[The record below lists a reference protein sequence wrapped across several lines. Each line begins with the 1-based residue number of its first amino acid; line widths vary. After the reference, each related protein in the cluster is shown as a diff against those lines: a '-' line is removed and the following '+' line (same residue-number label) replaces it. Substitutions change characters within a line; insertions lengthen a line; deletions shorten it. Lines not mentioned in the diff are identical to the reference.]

1 MNKKINHISIIMD
14 GNGRWAVERGLA
26 RSLGHRA
33 GIKSVQTII
42 DAALVRQI
50 DTLTLFAFSSEN
62 WNRPNDEITILMSLF
77 NESIT
82 KYMHELNKNN
92 IKVEFIGDIER
103 FNSTLREKIHKLISL
118 TQNNTGLNL
127 NFAVNYGGK
136 WDIANAV
143 NSFIREKGHD
153 IKNPITEKDID
164 DYLTLSY
171 NPPDLLIRTG
181 GNHRLSNF
189 MLWQH
194 AYTELYFTDCLWP
207 NFNEV
212 EFDKAIKYFLNTTRK
227 FGGLVN
233 IDDYKSNV

>member
-1 MNKKINHISIIMD
+1 MD
-14 GNGRWAVERGLA
+14 GNGRWAAEKGLV

-92 IKVEFIGDIER
+92 IKVEFVGDIER

-118 TQNNTGLNL
+118 TKNNTGLNL

-136 WDIANAV
+136 WDITNAV
-143 NSFIREKGHD
+143 NSLIREKGND
-153 IKNPITEKDID
+153 INNPITEKDID
-164 DYLTLSY
+164 DYLTLSN

-181 GNHRLSNF
+181 GDHRLSNF

>member
-14 GNGRWAVERGLA
+14 GNGRWANEQGLVRA
-26 RSLGHRA
+26 LGHRA

-62 WNRPNDEITILMSLF
+62 WNRPNDEVTILMSLF

-82 KYMHELNKNN
+82 KYMRELNKNN

-103 FNSTLREKIHKLISL
+103 FNASLQDKIHKLISL
-118 TQNNTGLNL
+118 TKNNTGLHL

-136 WDIANAV
+136 WDITNAV
-143 NSFIREKGHD
+143 NCLIKEKGHD
-153 IKNPITEKDID
+153 INNPITENDID
-164 DYLTLSY
+164 DYLALSN

-181 GNHRLSNF
+181 GDHRLSNF

-207 NFNEV
+207 NFDEV
-212 EFDKAIKYFLNTTRK
+212 EFDKAIKYYLNTTRK

-233 IDDYKSNV
+233 INDYKSNV

>member
-1 MNKKINHISIIMD
+1 MD

-92 IKVEFIGDIER
+92 IRVEFIGDIER

-143 NSFIREKGHD
+143 NSLIREKGHD
-153 IKNPITEKDID
+153 INNPITEKDID
-164 DYLTLSY
+164 DYLTLSN

-181 GNHRLSNF
+181 GDHRLSNF

>member
-14 GNGRWAVERGLA
+14 GNGRWAAEKGLV

-92 IKVEFIGDIER
+92 IKVEFVGDIER

-118 TQNNTGLNL
+118 TKNNTGLNL

-136 WDIANAV
+136 WDITNAV
-143 NSFIREKGHD
+143 NSLIREKGND
-153 IKNPITEKDID
+153 INNPITEKDID
-164 DYLTLSY
+164 DYLTLSN

-181 GNHRLSNF
+181 GDHRLSNF

>member
-1 MNKKINHISIIMD
+1 MD

-143 NSFIREKGHD
+143 NSLIREKGYD
-153 IKNPITEKDID
+153 INNPITEKDID
-164 DYLTLSY
+164 DYLTLSN

-181 GNHRLSNF
+181 GDHRLSNF

>member
-103 FNSTLREKIHKLISL
+103 FNSALREKINKLISL

-143 NSFIREKGHD
+143 NSLIREKGHD
-153 IKNPITEKDID
+153 INNPITEKDID
-164 DYLTLSY
+164 DYLTLSN

-181 GNHRLSNF
+181 GDHRLSNF

>member
-143 NSFIREKGHD
+143 NSLIREKGHD
-153 IKNPITEKDID
+153 INYPITEKDID
-164 DYLTLSY
+164 DYLTLSN

-181 GNHRLSNF
+181 GDHRLSNF

>member
-14 GNGRWAVERGLA
+14 GNGRWANEQGLVRA
-26 RSLGHRA
+26 LGHRA

-62 WNRPNDEITILMSLF
+62 WNRPNDEVTILMSLF

-82 KYMHELNKNN
+82 KYMRELDKNN

-103 FNSTLREKIHKLISL
+103 FNSSLRDKIHKLISL
-118 TQNNTGLNL
+118 TKNNTGLHL

-136 WDIANAV
+136 WDITNAV
-143 NSFIREKGHD
+143 NCLIKEKGHD
-153 IKNPITEKDID
+153 INNPITENDID
-164 DYLTLSY
+164 DYLALSN

-181 GNHRLSNF
+181 GDHRLSNF

-207 NFNEV
+207 NFDEV
-212 EFDKAIKYFLNTTRK
+212 EFDKAIKYYLNTTRK

-233 IDDYKSNV
+233 INDYKSNV

>member
-1 MNKKINHISIIMD
+1 MD
-14 GNGRWAVERGLA
+14 GNGRWANEQGLVRA
-26 RSLGHRA
+26 LGHRA

-42 DAALVRQI
+42 DAAIVRQI
-50 DTLTLFAFSSEN
+50 NTLTLFAFSSEN
-62 WNRPNDEITILMSLF
+62 WNRPNDEVAILMSLF

-82 KYMHELNKNN
+82 KYMRKLDKNN

-103 FNSTLREKIHKLISL
+103 FNSTLRDKIHKLITL
-118 TQNNTGLNL
+118 TKNNTGLNL

-136 WDIANAV
+136 WDITNAV
-143 NSFIREKGHD
+143 NCLIKEKGHD
-153 IKNPITEKDID
+153 INNPITENDID
-164 DYLTLSY
+164 DYLALSN

-181 GNHRLSNF
+181 GDRRLSNF

-207 NFNEV
+207 NFDEM

-233 IDDYKSNV
+233 INDYKSNV

>member
-14 GNGRWAVERGLA
+14 GNGRWANQQGLA
-26 RSLGHRA
+26 RALGHRA
-33 GIKSVQTII
+33 GIKSVQRII
-42 DAALVRQI
+42 DAAIVRQI

-62 WNRPNDEITILMSLF
+62 WNRPNDEVTILMSLF

-82 KYMHELNKNN
+82 KYMRELDKNN

-103 FNSTLREKIHKLISL
+103 FNSTLRDKIHKLITL
-118 TQNNTGLNL
+118 TKNNTGLNL

-136 WDIANAV
+136 WDITNAV
-143 NSFIREKGHD
+143 NCLIKEKGHD
-153 IKNPITEKDID
+153 INNPITENDID
-164 DYLTLSY
+164 DYLALSN

-181 GNHRLSNF
+181 GDHRLSNF

-207 NFNEV
+207 NFDEV
-212 EFDKAIKYFLNTTRK
+212 EFDKAIKYYLNTTRK

-233 IDDYKSNV
+233 INDYKSNV

>member
-1 MNKKINHISIIMD
+1 MD

-92 IKVEFIGDIER
+92 IRVEFIGDFER

-143 NSFIREKGHD
+143 NSLIREKGHD
-153 IKNPITEKDID
+153 INNPITEKDID
-164 DYLTLSY
+164 DYLTLSN

-181 GNHRLSNF
+181 GDHRLSNF

>member
-1 MNKKINHISIIMD
+1 MD
-14 GNGRWAVERGLA
+14 GNGRWANQQGFVRA
-26 RSLGHRA
+26 LGHRA

-62 WNRPNDEITILMSLF
+62 WNRPNDEVTILMSLF

-82 KYMHELNKNN
+82 KYMRELDKNN
-92 IKVEFIGDIER
+92 IKVEFIGDIKR
-103 FNSTLREKIHKLISL
+103 FNPTLQDKIHKLISL
-118 TQNNTGLNL
+118 TKNNTGLHL

-136 WDIANAV
+136 WDITNAV
-143 NSFIREKGHD
+143 NCLIREKGHD
-153 IKNPITEKDID
+153 INNPITENDID
-164 DYLTLSY
+164 DYLALSN

-181 GNHRLSNF
+181 GDHRLSNF

-207 NFNEV
+207 NFDEV
-212 EFDKAIKYFLNTTRK
+212 EFDKAIKYYLNTTRK

-233 IDDYKSNV
+233 INDFKSNV

>member
-1 MNKKINHISIIMD
+1 MD
-14 GNGRWAVERGLA
+14 GNGRWANEQGLVRA
-26 RSLGHRA
+26 LGHRA

-62 WNRPNDEITILMSLF
+62 WNRPNDEVTILMSLF

-82 KYMHELNKNN
+82 KYMRELNKNN

-103 FNSTLREKIHKLISL
+103 FNVPLRDKIHKLISL
-118 TQNNTGLNL
+118 TKNNTGLHL

-136 WDIANAV
+136 WDITNAV
-143 NSFIREKGHD
+143 NCLIKEKGHD
-153 IKNPITEKDID
+153 INNPITENDID
-164 DYLTLSY
+164 DYLALSN

-181 GNHRLSNF
+181 GDHRLSNF

-207 NFNEV
+207 NFDEV
-212 EFDKAIKYFLNTTRK
+212 EFDKAIKYYLNTTRK

-233 IDDYKSNV
+233 INDYKSNV

>member
-14 GNGRWAVERGLA
+14 GNGRWAVERGLV

-92 IKVEFIGDIER
+92 IRVEFIGDIER

-143 NSFIREKGHD
+143 NSLIREKGHD
-153 IKNPITEKDID
+153 INNPITEKDID
-164 DYLTLSY
+164 DYLTLSN

-181 GNHRLSNF
+181 GDHRLSNF

>member
-92 IKVEFIGDIER
+92 IKVEFVGADVQESIEEIIDSDDEMKERAPIITIMGHVDHGKTSLLDHIRGLGSGRQASVMDREAGGITQHIGATEVPAD
-103 FNSTLREKIHKLISL
+103 L
-118 TQNNTGLNL
+118 LNQL
-127 NFAVNYGGK
+127 CAPLLGGK
-136 WDIANAV
+136 
-143 NSFIREKGHD
+143 SFDSPGLLF
-153 IKNPITEKDID
+153 ID
-164 DYLTLSY
+164 TPLS
-171 NPPDLLIRTG
+171 LI
-181 GNHRLSNF
+181 H
-189 MLWQH
+189 
-194 AYTELYFTDCLWP
+194 
-207 NFNEV
+207 
-212 EFDKAIKYFLNTTRK
+212 I
-227 FGGLVN
+227 
-233 IDDYKSNV
+233 

>member
-1 MNKKINHISIIMD
+1 MD
-14 GNGRWAVERGLA
+14 GNGRWANEQGLVRA
-26 RSLGHRA
+26 LGHRA
-33 GIKSVQTII
+33 GIKSVQKII

-62 WNRPNDEITILMSLF
+62 WNRPNDEVAILMSLF

-82 KYMHELNKNN
+82 KYMHDLDKNN
-92 IKVEFIGDIER
+92 IRVKFIGDINR
-103 FNSTLREKIHKLISL
+103 FNSTLREKIHNLISL
-118 TQNNTGLNL
+118 TKDNSGLNL

-136 WDIANAV
+136 WDITNAV
-143 NSFIREKGHD
+143 NSLIREKGCN

-164 DYLTLSY
+164 NNLALSN

-181 GNHRLSNF
+181 GDHRLSNF

-207 NFNEV
+207 NFDEA

-227 FGGLVN
+227 FGGLAN
-233 IDDYKSNV
+233 INDYKSNV

>member
-1 MNKKINHISIIMD
+1 MD
-14 GNGRWAVERGLA
+14 GNGRWANEQGLVRA
-26 RSLGHRA
+26 LGHRA

-62 WNRPNDEITILMSLF
+62 WNRPNDEVTILMSLF

-82 KYMHELNKNN
+82 KYMRELNKNN

-103 FNSTLREKIHKLISL
+103 FNPTLRDKIHKLISL
-118 TQNNTGLNL
+118 TKNNTGLHL

-136 WDIANAV
+136 WDITNAV
-143 NSFIREKGHD
+143 NCLIKEKGHD
-153 IKNPITEKDID
+153 INNPITENDID
-164 DYLTLSY
+164 DYLALSN

-181 GNHRLSNF
+181 GDHRLSNF

-207 NFNEV
+207 NFDEV
-212 EFDKAIKYFLNTTRK
+212 EFDKAIKYYLNTTRK

-233 IDDYKSNV
+233 INDYKSNV

>member
-14 GNGRWAVERGLA
+14 GNGRWANEQGLVRA
-26 RSLGHRA
+26 LGHRA

-82 KYMHELNKNN
+82 KYMRELNKNN

-103 FNSTLREKIHKLISL
+103 FNASLQDKIHKLISL
-118 TQNNTGLNL
+118 TKNNTGLHL

-136 WDIANAV
+136 WDITNAV
-143 NSFIREKGHD
+143 NCLIKEKGHD
-153 IKNPITEKDID
+153 INNPITENDID
-164 DYLTLSY
+164 DYLALSN

-181 GNHRLSNF
+181 GDHRLSNF

-207 NFNEV
+207 NFDEV
-212 EFDKAIKYFLNTTRK
+212 EFDKAIKYYLNTTRK

-233 IDDYKSNV
+233 INDYKSNV

>member
-1 MNKKINHISIIMD
+1 MD

-103 FNSTLREKIHKLISL
+103 FNSTLREKIHKLITL

-143 NSFIREKGHD
+143 NSLIREKGYD
-153 IKNPITEKDID
+153 INNPITEKDID
-164 DYLTLSY
+164 DYLTLSN

-181 GNHRLSNF
+181 GDHRLSNF

>member
-1 MNKKINHISIIMD
+1 MNKKIDHISIIMD
-14 GNGRWAVERGLA
+14 GNGRWANEQGLVRA
-26 RSLGHRA
+26 LGHRA

-42 DAALVRQI
+42 DAAIVRQI
-50 DTLTLFAFSSEN
+50 NTLTLFAFSSEN
-62 WNRPNDEITILMSLF
+62 WNRPNDEVAILMSLF

-82 KYMHELNKNN
+82 KYMRKLDKNN

-103 FNSTLREKIHKLISL
+103 FNSTLRDKIHKLITL
-118 TQNNTGLNL
+118 TKNNTGLNL

-136 WDIANAV
+136 WDITNAV
-143 NSFIREKGHD
+143 NCIIKEKGHD
-153 IKNPITEKDID
+153 INNPITENDID
-164 DYLTLSY
+164 NYLALSN

-181 GNHRLSNF
+181 GDRRLSNF

-207 NFNEV
+207 NFDEM

-233 IDDYKSNV
+233 INDYKSNV

>member
-143 NSFIREKGHD
+143 NSLIREKGHD
-153 IKNPITEKDID
+153 INNPITEKDID
-164 DYLTLSY
+164 DYLTLSN

-181 GNHRLSNF
+181 GDHRLSNF

>member
-1 MNKKINHISIIMD
+1 MD

-164 DYLTLSY
+164 DYLTLSN

>member
-1 MNKKINHISIIMD
+1 M
-14 GNGRWAVERGLA
+14 
-26 RSLGHRA
+26 
-33 GIKSVQTII
+33 
-42 DAALVRQI
+42 
-50 DTLTLFAFSSEN
+50 
-62 WNRPNDEITILMSLF
+62 
-77 NESIT
+77 
-82 KYMHELNKNN
+82 
-92 IKVEFIGDIER
+92 
-103 FNSTLREKIHKLISL
+103 
-118 TQNNTGLNL
+118 

-143 NSFIREKGHD
+143 NSLIREKGHD
-153 IKNPITEKDID
+153 INNPITEKDID
-164 DYLTLSY
+164 DYLTLSN

-181 GNHRLSNF
+181 GDHRLSNF

>member
-1 MNKKINHISIIMD
+1 MD
-14 GNGRWAVERGLA
+14 GNGRWANEQGLVRA
-26 RSLGHRA
+26 LGHRA

-42 DAALVRQI
+42 DAAIVRQI
-50 DTLTLFAFSSEN
+50 NTLTLFAFSSEN
-62 WNRPNDEITILMSLF
+62 WNRPNDEVAILMSLF

-82 KYMHELNKNN
+82 KYMRKLDKNN

-103 FNSTLREKIHKLISL
+103 FNSTLRDKIHKLITL
-118 TQNNTGLNL
+118 TKNNTGLNL

-136 WDIANAV
+136 WDITNAV
-143 NSFIREKGHD
+143 NCIIKEKGHD
-153 IKNPITEKDID
+153 INNPITENDID
-164 DYLTLSY
+164 NYLALSN

-181 GNHRLSNF
+181 GDRRLSNF

-207 NFNEV
+207 NFDEV
-212 EFDKAIKYFLNTTRK
+212 EFDKAIKYYLNTTRK

-233 IDDYKSNV
+233 INDYKSNV

>member
-1 MNKKINHISIIMD
+1 MD
-14 GNGRWAVERGLA
+14 GNGRWAKEQGLVRA
-26 RSLGHRA
+26 LGHRA

-103 FNSTLREKIHKLISL
+103 FNSTLREKIHKLITL

-143 NSFIREKGHD
+143 NSLIREKGHN
-153 IKNPITEKDID
+153 INYPITEKDID
-164 DYLTLSY
+164 DYLTLSN

-181 GNHRLSNF
+181 GDHRLSNF

>member
-1 MNKKINHISIIMD
+1 MD

-143 NSFIREKGHD
+143 NSLIREKGHD
-153 IKNPITEKDID
+153 INNPITEKDID
-164 DYLTLSY
+164 DYLTLSN

-181 GNHRLSNF
+181 GDHRLSNF

-194 AYTELYFTDCLWP
+194 AYTELYFTDCL
-207 NFNEV
+207 
-212 EFDKAIKYFLNTTRK
+212 
-227 FGGLVN
+227 
-233 IDDYKSNV
+233 

>member
-1 MNKKINHISIIMD
+1 MD
-14 GNGRWAVERGLA
+14 GNGRWANEQGLVRA
-26 RSLGHRA
+26 LGHRA

-62 WNRPNDEITILMSLF
+62 WNRPNDEVTILMSLF

-82 KYMHELNKNN
+82 KYMRELNKNN

-103 FNSTLREKIHKLISL
+103 FNASLQDKIHKLISL
-118 TQNNTGLNL
+118 TKNNTGLHL

-136 WDIANAV
+136 WDITNAV
-143 NSFIREKGHD
+143 NCLIKEKGHD
-153 IKNPITEKDID
+153 INNPITENDID
-164 DYLTLSY
+164 DYLALSN

-181 GNHRLSNF
+181 GDHRLSNF

-207 NFNEV
+207 NFDEM

-233 IDDYKSNV
+233 INDYKSNV